1 MKVSPVSIVLFVFAL
16 LVGCGDQSSG
26 SSPASGAE
34 PYIIAVNNPLLYFSQ
49 RLIGDD
55 IEIRLP
61 VPNDIDP
68 ATWQPAVDDVLLLQ
82 GAELLLLN
90 GAGYSSWLNKV
101 SVSPRKLVFTAGEKE
116 QWIELSEQ
124 VTHSHG
130 PGAEHAHGGYA
141 FTTWMD
147 MSLARTQA
155 EAVAAALQKRWP
167 EFADRIAANMLR
179 LKEDLD
185 ELDLGYRWQ
194 ARRLANRQL
203 IYSHPVYQ
211 YFERRYQL
219 PGESLHWEPDEMPPD
234 VQWDELEAMI
244 STRPLFIWEAE
255 PAAEIAH
262 KMALMGLPYVVVDPA
277 ANISSK
283 DWLSVQRQNLVR
295 LSSVIHE

>member
-1 MKVSPVSIVLFVFAL
+1 MKVSPVSMVLFVCAL
-16 LVGCGDQSSG
+16 LVGCGDESSG

-68 ATWQPAVDDVLLLQ
+68 ATWQPAVDAVLLLQ

-101 SVSPRKLVFTAGEKE
+101 SVSPRKMVFTAGEKE

-167 EFADRIAANMLR
+167 ELADRIAANMLR

-203 IYSHPVYQ
+203 VYSHPVYQ

-219 PGESLHWEPDEMPPD
+219 PGESLHWEPDEMPSD
-234 VQWDELEAMI
+234 VQWDELVAMI

-283 DWLSVQRQNLVR
+283 DWLSVQRENLVR
-295 LSSVIHE
+295 LSSVIDE